1 VLQKRT
7 TVHHFSRRIP
17 PGLLAER
24 RFRLFQDRPALV
36 PPRDFDFTS
45 SGRRHQPGTCTS
57 CSSKRHPVSPKP
69 FLSFHFHRLGSEH
82 LLLKKKSEERFR
94 RVLAMAICS
103 VGGERVS
110 VAPPDRSASRA
121 FYHRH
126 WLFCGAAPVHHPPLP
141 LRPRETDP
149 FPSTHTIIF
158 PLPPRPG
165 PGARKVACA
174 AHRLAPEPL
183 LHCTGNGRE
192 RFSRPP

>member
-82 LLLKKKSEERFR
+82 LLLKKKAKSVLGVCSAWPYVPLAASELVWRRPTAPRHERS
-94 RVLAMAICS
+94 ITGTGS
-103 VGGERVS
+103 S
-110 VAPPDRSASRA
+110 VARRPSIT
-121 FYHRH
+121 HRF
-126 WLFCGAAPVHHPPLP
+126 LCGLGKPIPFLP
-141 LRPRETDP
+141 
-149 FPSTHTIIF
+149 HT
-158 PLPPRPG
+158 R
-165 PGARKVACA
+165 
-174 AHRLAPEPL
+174 
-183 LHCTGNGRE
+183 
-192 RFSRPP
+192 